1 MKRLA
6 SAVLASVLAA
16 AIAAATA
23 RADQNTDRCFNE
35 EGEAAIV
42 ACTRAIQ
49 SGKFSGAT
57 LATLYHD
64 RAIELR
70 QTGDYER
77 AIADYSQALLLD
89 NDLTGAYAG
98 RGLAYEG
105 KGEVVKAKAD
115 YRKAVAIAPKY
126 EDGKWAQDIARDR
139 LAALGEK

>member
-1 MKRLA
+1 VAA
-6 SAVLASVLAA
+6 SA
-16 AIAAATA
+16 
-23 RADQNTDRCFNE
+23 
-35 EGEAAIV
+35 

-89 NDLTGAYAG
+89 VDLTGAYAG

-105 KGEVVKAKAD
+105 KGEVAKAKAD
-115 YRKAVAIAPKY
+115 YRKAVAIAQKY
-126 EDGKWAQDIARDR
+126 EDGKWAQEIARDR
-139 LAALGEK
+139 LAALGDK